1 MYHKTVHVRTYTR
14 KSELTNLGF
23 SLPAVLDKLAAFL
36 ESYKGLGDIKKVYVL
51 YFQLFSTQARAQS
64 KQNKGMRFG
73 THIIIWCHLNS
84 NMSTSYI
91 FSGIESGSPATAH
104 PE

>member
-1 MYHKTVHVRTYTR
+1 MYYKTVHVRTYTR

-51 YFQLFSTQARAQS
+51 
-64 KQNKGMRFG
+64 
-73 THIIIWCHLNS
+73 
-84 NMSTSYI
+84 
-91 FSGIESGSPATAH
+91 
-104 PE
+104 

>member
-1 MYHKTVHVRTYTR
+1 MILETEDSTR
-14 KSELTNLGF
+14 HFSLLWEYQTNVVSSLKSELTNLGF
-23 SLPAVLDKLAAFL
+23 SLPAILDKLAAFL
-36 ESYKGLGDIKKVYVL
+36 ESYKG
-51 YFQLFSTQARAQS
+51 
-64 KQNKGMRFG
+64 
-73 THIIIWCHLNS
+73 IIIWCHLNS